1 MMYVQVASMDGCAS
15 QYIAH
20 LSAQN
25 CREEMVFSLRDAMVA
40 LLTQFKTR
48 NGKMPAHIII
58 FRDGV
63 SDGQF
68 NLVRSTLFL
77 GSYKTNTYIL
87 LLLLLL

>member
-1 MMYVQVASMDGCAS
+1 MDGCAS
-15 QYIAH
+15 QYVAH

-25 CREEMVFSLRDAMVA
+25 CREEMVHALRDAMVA

-58 FRDGV
+58 YRDGV

-68 NLVRSTLFL
+68 NLVRLTLLFVLCCNIINFL
-77 GSYKTNTYIL
+77 
-87 LLLLLL
+87 

>member
-1 MMYVQVASMDGCAS
+1 MDGCAS
-15 QYIAH
+15 QYVAH

-25 CREEMVFSLRDAMVA
+25 CREEMVHALRDAMVA

-58 FRDGV
+58 YRDGV

-68 NLVRSTLFL
+68 NLVRLTLLFVL
-77 GSYKTNTYIL
+77 CYNIINFSDLSIV
-87 LLLLLL
+87 

>member
-1 MMYVQVASMDGCAS
+1 MDGCAS
-15 QYIAH
+15 QYVAH

-25 CREEMVFSLRDAMVA
+25 CREEMVHALRDAMVA

-58 FRDGV
+58 YRDGV

-68 NLVRSTLFL
+68 NLVRLT
-77 GSYKTNTYIL
+77 L
-87 LLLLLL
+87 LLLLAVSIVMTLLIYMTYP